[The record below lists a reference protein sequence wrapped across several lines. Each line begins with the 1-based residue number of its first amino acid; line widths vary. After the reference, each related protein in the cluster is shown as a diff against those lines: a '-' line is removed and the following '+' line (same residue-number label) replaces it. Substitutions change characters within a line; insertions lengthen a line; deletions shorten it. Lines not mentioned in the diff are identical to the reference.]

1 MSRNY
6 LRALMSTLG
15 DQEYFSLN
23 GLVISSS
30 GMPSDPIL
38 PPPSWRYG
46 FSKFSKIL
54 KFRLSCVNP
63 CALGFGNVLH
73 SRHPEFLEAAD
84 AT

>member
-1 MSRNY
+1 
-6 LRALMSTLG
+6 
-15 DQEYFSLN
+15 
-23 GLVISSS
+23 
-30 GMPSDPIL
+30 MPSDPIL